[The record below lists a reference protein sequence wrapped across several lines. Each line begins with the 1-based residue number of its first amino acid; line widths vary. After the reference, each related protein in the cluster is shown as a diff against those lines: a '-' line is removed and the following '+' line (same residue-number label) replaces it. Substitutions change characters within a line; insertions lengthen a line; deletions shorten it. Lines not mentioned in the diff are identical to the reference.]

1 MKGSE
6 SERTVASVL
15 SSIDVLLD
23 ALPRAVLITDAD
35 GTIVTGNGSAEALYG
50 RSPEDLAGRSV
61 LDVSLASVGTESG
74 CRLVELARDGEAWT
88 GEVAIA
94 RPDGTTV
101 TAQLYLGPLRGA
113 EGYVVG
119 LISAADDVTE
129 ARRLALRA
137 TTLQDHLTL
146 ALSAGRLGTWRWDAA
161 TGVTVWDAGMER
173 LFGLEPGTFDGSY
186 EAWVSLLHPAD
197 RETTVEVLH
206 QAMATQQP
214 YEAEHRVV
222 WADGTVHWLQGRG
235 LVVTDARGRATGTI
249 GCTVDITA
257 QKQLEVE
264 TERRTR
270 EAERAAERER
280 LQRERLEFLGRL
292 NDATLGAND
301 HLTLMRKVTEA
312 AVPRLG
318 DWCSIHFCPNPG
330 TPPEVEIAHR
340 EPSRVQWARDLQ
352 QRFPYD
358 PAGPNGVP
366 AVIRSGELE
375 FIPDV
380 EAVVDALIEEAS
392 DTAPVDELRTILDE
406 LHLTSIITAPL
417 RTKGGIVGAMQF
429 VSAESRRRYDD
440 ADVALAVA
448 AAGRVAEALAATW
461 LMEQHREIASMLQT
475 ALLPPRLPEIDGI
488 SLAVRYWPA
497 GAVTIVGGD
506 FYDVYPLGDERWAIV
521 IGDVCGSGPNAAA
534 VTAIARHTMRA
545 AAMHG
550 AAGADALEWTNLALH
565 AGNRDL
571 FCTAVFSTL
580 ERTPGG
586 WCFTSTAAG
595 HPLPLVVREDGGV
608 STVGE
613 LGSLLGVLPELEL
626 STTSVELRPGDTLIL
641 YTDGVTDVPPPNDLD
656 ADTLDLLVRR
666 AAEGAASAEIVADR
680 LGRSL
685 HELLPVARRNDD
697 VAIVV
702 ARVAT

>member
-1 MKGSE
+1 VKRSE
-6 SERTVASVL
+6 SERTAASVL
-15 SSIDVLLD
+15 DSIEVLLD
-23 ALPRAVLITDAD
+23 ALPRAVLITDGD
-35 GTIVTGNGSAEALYG
+35 GTIVTWNASAEVLHRRRPEELSG
-50 RSPEDLAGRSV
+50 RSLLE
-61 LDVSLASVGTESG
+61 VSLASLGDEQG
-74 CRLVELARDGEAWT
+74 RRLLEQTRDGATWT
-88 GEVAIA
+88 GEVDVV
-94 RPDGTTV
+94 RPDGTTA
-101 TAQLYLGPLRGA
+101 TAQLFLGPLRDGDG
-113 EGYVVG
+113 EVVG
-119 LISAADDVTE
+119 LITSAEDVTE
-129 ARRLALRA
+129 TERLAQRA
-137 TTLQDHLTL
+137 TSLQDHLAL

-186 EAWVSLLHPAD
+186 EGWVSLLHPED
-197 RETTVEVLH
+197 REAALEVLRR
-206 QAMATQQP
+206 AMATQQP
-214 YEAEHRVV
+214 YEVEHRVV
-222 WADGTVHWLQGRG
+222 WPDGTVHWLQGRG
-235 LVVTDARGRATGTI
+235 LVVADARGRATGTI

-270 EAERAAERER
+270 DAERAAARER
-280 LQRERLEFLGRL
+280 LERERLEFLGRL

-318 DWCSIHFCPNPG
+318 DWCTIHFCPNPG
-330 TPPEVEIAHR
+330 TPPEVEIAHSD
-340 EPSRVQWARDLQ
+340 PIRVQWARDLQ

-358 PAGPNGVP
+358 PGARNGVP
-366 AVIRSGELE
+366 AVIRSGKLE
-375 FIPDV
+375 FIPDI
-380 EAVVDALIEEAS
+380 EAVVDALLEEAVEAAS
-392 DTAPVDELRTILDE
+392 RDELRVILDE
-406 LHLTSIITAPL
+406 LHLTSMITAPL
-417 RTKGGIVGAMQF
+417 RTKSGVVGAMQF
-429 VSAESRRRYDD
+429 VSAESRRRYDE

-448 AAGRVAEALAATW
+448 TAGRVAEALATTW
-461 LMEQHREIASMLQT
+461 LMEQHREIASTLQT

-506 FYDVYPLGDERWAIV
+506 FYDVFPLGDERWAIV

-550 AAGADALEWTNLALH
+550 AAGADALDWTNLALH

-571 FCTAVFSTL
+571 FCTAVFSTV
-580 ERTPGG
+580 EREPGG
-586 WCFTSTAAG
+586 WRFTSTAAG
-595 HPLPLVVREDGGV
+595 HPLPLLVREDGEV
-608 STVGE
+608 STVGQ
-613 LGSLLGVLPELEL
+613 LGSLLGVLPKLEL
-626 STTSVELRPGDTLIL
+626 GTASVELRTGDTLVL
-641 YTDGVTDVPPPNDLD
+641 YTDGVTDVPPPDDLD
-656 ADTLDLLVRR
+656 AGTLALMVRR
-666 AAEGAASAEIVADR
+666 AADGAASAEVVADR

-702 ARVAT
+702 ARVTG